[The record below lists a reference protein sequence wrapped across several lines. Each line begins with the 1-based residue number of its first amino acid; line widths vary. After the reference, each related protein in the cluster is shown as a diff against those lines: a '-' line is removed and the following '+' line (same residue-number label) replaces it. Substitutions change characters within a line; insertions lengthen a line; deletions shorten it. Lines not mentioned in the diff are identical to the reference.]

1 MYKLKENPE
10 DFIVIE
16 RSNVEIKDDG
26 EFTYFV
32 LKKKN
37 YNTSDAIQ
45 RIADTLRYN
54 SKDIGFAGNKD
65 RRAITEQLCSIKNIS
80 KEKLESLKLKDIDIL
95 VKGYGDESIN
105 LGMLEGNYFIINIK
119 DINFKPKPITKFINY
134 YGPQRF
140 GDDNIEIG
148 RSIIKKDFKNLEKFN
163 LSVNKINQSRRLSRI
178 YIHAYQS
185 YLWNKSVE
193 RLISKGIEVD
203 EVPIVGFGTEFKN
216 DSVEEVCKEVLKE
229 EGIKK
234 RDFII
239 RQCPDLS
246 AEGDVRKVYC
256 DVSELEISEL
266 ENNQVT
272 VKFFLPKGCYAT
284 VFIEQLLSS

>member
-16 RSNVEIKDDG
+16 KSNVEIKDDG
-26 EFTYFV
+26 DYTYFI

-37 YNTSDAIQ
+37 FNTLDAIK
-45 RIADTLRYN
+45 RISQELHFD
-54 SKDIGFAGNKD
+54 SKAIGFAGNKD
-65 RRAITEQLCSIKNIS
+65 RRAITEQLCSIRNIT
-80 KEKLESLKLKDIDIL
+80 KEKLESLKLKDIEIIF
-95 VKGYGDESIN
+95 KGYGDEPIT
-105 LGMLEGNYFIINIK
+105 LGMLDGNNFIINIK
-119 DINFKPKPITKFINY
+119 EIDFKPKPINKFINY

-163 LSVNKINQSRRLSRI
+163 LSINKINQNRRLSRI
-178 YIHAYQS
+178 YVHAYQS
-185 YLWNKSVE
+185 YLWNECVK
-193 RLISKGIEVD
+193 RLISKGIEVE

-216 DSVEEVCKEVLKE
+216 DSVKEICKEVMKE

-246 AEGDVRKVYC
+246 AEGDVRKVYTE
-256 DVSELEISEL
+256 VSDLEISDL
-266 ENNQVT
+266 KNNQVT
-272 VKFFLPKGCYAT
+272 IKFFLPKGCYAT